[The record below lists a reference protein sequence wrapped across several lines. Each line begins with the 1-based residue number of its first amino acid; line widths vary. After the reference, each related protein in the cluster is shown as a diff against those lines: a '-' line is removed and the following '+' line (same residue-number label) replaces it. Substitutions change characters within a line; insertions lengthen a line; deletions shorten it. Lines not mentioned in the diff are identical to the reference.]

1 MSRCREG
8 RTRAGTGTEV
18 GSAIRL
24 VGGPDDDAGVGP
36 RGIGEDGWAPSI
48 WTSQSRT
55 DVIRFE
61 RMAVT
66 RNSHLHLGFTCGQH
80 RP

>member
-24 VGGPDDDAGVGP
+24 VGGPDDDDGVGP
-36 RGIGEDGWAPSI
+36 RGIREDGWDLQSGHRKAEQ
-48 WTSQSRT
+48 TSS
-55 DVIRFE
+55 VLN
-61 RMAVT
+61 AW
-66 RNSHLHLGFTCGQH
+66 L
-80 RP
+80 